1 MSDGKKIVRVRDV
14 MKNNFDLI
22 DGRMTVMEALKEMNH
37 IESKSLIVDKRHE
50 DDEYGILLLSDI
62 AKNVL
67 AKDRS
72 PNRVNVYE
80 IMAKPVLTVDP
91 DMDIRYCARFL
102 ERFGLNCYGCCEPL
116 DRRWRVIEQIP
127 RLRRISI
134 SPWSNLGAMAEKLG
148 DRYIYSMKPHPN
160 MVATSSCDEDDIRA
174 TLRQD
179 FQITRDCR
187 VEAILKDTHTI
198 QHDPQRVIKWVQI
211 AREEAES
218 L

>member
-102 ERFGLNCYGCCEPL
+102 ERFGLTRVP
-116 DRRWRVIEQIP
+116 VIENGNIVGIVSFTDMVVKGLKEQ
-127 RLRRISI
+127 
-134 SPWSNLGAMAEKLG
+134 WAE
-148 DRYIYSMKPHPN
+148 
-160 MVATSSCDEDDIRA
+160 
-174 TLRQD
+174 
-179 FQITRDCR
+179 
-187 VEAILKDTHTI
+187 
-198 QHDPQRVIKWVQI
+198 
-211 AREEAES
+211 
-218 L
+218 